1 MFKSDPL
8 DPTPINEID
17 KHGGGREESL
27 ALRMLSDLFSSSENH
42 NPSTKNHDPS
52 TENDAQEE
60 HSLEGKKDLALLSLL
75 NAATEEYLWYL
86 ILPYDRFPIHYI

>member
-17 KHGGGREESL
+17 KHVGGREESL

-60 HSLEGKKDLALLSLL
+60 HSLEGKKDFALLSLI
-75 NAATEEYLWYL
+75 NAATKGYFELM
-86 ILPYDRFPIHYI
+86 ILNIAI